1 MKDVTRVK
9 KRLAS
14 ATTMVGNA
22 ISAMDIVRDTY
33 PETHANKQLATQTLE
48 LLERAMDNI
57 NAMRDT
63 LRFELANGEEW

>member
-1 MKDVTRVK
+1 MKEITRVK

-22 ISAMDIVRDTY
+22 ISAMDVVSNTY
-33 PETHANKQLATQTLE
+33 PETHANKQLAIQTLE
-48 LLERAMDNI
+48 MLERVENNI

-63 LRFELANGEEW
+63 LRLELANGEEW

>member
-1 MKDVTRVK
+1 MKDITRVK

-22 ISAMDIVRDTY
+22 ISAMDIVSDSY
-33 PETHANKQLATQTLE
+33 PATHANKQLAIQTLE
-48 LLERAMDNI
+48 MLERVENNI

>member
-1 MKDVTRVK
+1 MKDIIRVK

-14 ATTMVGNA
+14 AITMVGNA
-22 ISAMDIVRDTY
+22 ITAMDVVCSTY
-33 PETHANKQLATQTLE
+33 PKTHANKQLAIQTLE
-48 LLERAMDNI
+48 MLERVENNI